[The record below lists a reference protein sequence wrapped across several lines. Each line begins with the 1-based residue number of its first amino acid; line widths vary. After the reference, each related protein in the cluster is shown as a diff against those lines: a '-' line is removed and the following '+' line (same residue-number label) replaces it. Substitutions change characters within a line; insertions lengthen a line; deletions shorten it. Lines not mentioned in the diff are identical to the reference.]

1 MTTAE
6 ITDRATFLPDLCGV
20 RALFG
25 IVVIGELLAI
35 VLTLVSDATGA
46 SALDRLSLIS
56 LFTQWVGLSAAAV
69 LCIAGRWLR
78 TLPEKFAASCSYFL
92 ILIVAT
98 VVSEFAWWV
107 INPLTG
113 IDPVIGVDHANFL
126 VRSLGISAIVGAL
139 VLRYFYVQHHW
150 KQQIVSEGRARLDA
164 LQARIRPHFF
174 FNCMNTIA
182 SLTRTDPRAAEQAV
196 EDLADLFRAS
206 MGEARNLVSFA
217 EEFDLVRGY
226 LNIETFRLGSRLR
239 TDWDLETLPDAGL
252 IPLLTLQPLVENAI
266 YHGIEPLPEGGVIKI
281 SGTCDDDHV
290 NISISNPLAGTGHS
304 GHRGNQ
310 LAQENV
316 KARLV
321 AHFAGRGGLA
331 IDTDGSTY
339 RVTVKVPIELDDA
352 HSNR

>member
-1 MTTAE
+1 
-6 ITDRATFLPDLCGV
+6 
-20 RALFG
+20 
-25 IVVIGELLAI
+25 
-35 VLTLVSDATGA
+35 
-46 SALDRLSLIS
+46 
-56 LFTQWVGLSAAAV
+56 
-69 LCIAGRWLR
+69 
-78 TLPEKFAASCSYFL
+78 
-92 ILIVAT
+92 
-98 VVSEFAWWV
+98 
-107 INPLTG
+107 
-113 IDPVIGVDHANFL
+113 
-126 VRSLGISAIVGAL
+126 
-139 VLRYFYVQHHW
+139 
-150 KQQIVSEGRARLDA
+150 
-164 LQARIRPHFF
+164 
-174 FNCMNTIA
+174 MNTIA

-239 TDWDLETLPDAGL
+239 TDWDLETLPAAGL

-281 SGTCDDDHV
+281 SATCDDDHV

-331 IDTDGSTY
+331 IDTDGNTY
-339 RVTVKVPIELDDA
+339 RVTVKVPIE
-352 HSNR
+352 